1 MIPGFNE
8 DDEETEEDIATQ
20 LNRKQTRIANG
31 MIDTMLRGSGVAGA
45 AISTVKNA
53 YMKYIEQE
61 EKGFMA
67 DHTYTILE
75 LANLSP
81 PLGSKLRKVYAGIQT
96 KKIEK
101 DAIAERG
108 FDVTIDGKF
117 NLSPSYQVTGNIVS
131 GFTNIPLDRLVA
143 EINAITEALDD
154 RNTKWQRLAL
164 AMGYRTWDVRA
175 KNEEHDRIKLEG
187 KAKRKIKGIEK
198 GKKTRAEN
206 KRIKDS
212 IYNALSDFEKDKI
225 EMDKLDAKFD
235 KMFEKLD
242 NL

>member
-143 EINAITEALDD
+143 EVNALTEALDD

-164 AMGYRTWDVRA
+164 AIGYRTWDVKA
-175 KNEEHDRIKLEG
+175 KNEEHDRIKAESKIIRKEQG
-187 KAKRKIKGIEK
+187 KIKAKITRK
-198 GKKTRAEN
+198 EN

-212 IYNALSDFEKDKI
+212 IYNALPQQEKDAIEFAKI
-225 EMDKLDAKFD
+225 EARINKA
-235 KMFEKLD
+235 FEKL
-242 NL
+242 NNM